1 MMTRSLDA
9 IFQPKS
15 VAIIGASTQK
25 GTLGREVFDKL
36 LNSDFNGP
44 VYPVNPKADY
54 IHSVK
59 AYPQISAIPDKVELA
74 VIIVRKELV
83 LDIVKECAEFGVR
96 GLVILSAGFK
106 ETGEKGAAVEREIVE
121 IVKSYG
127 IRMIGPNCMGVIN
140 TAPDI
145 RLDATFA
152 PITSLPGNI
161 GLVSQSGALGQTI
174 LEHAQELNLGVSM
187 FASVGNKADVSG
199 NDLLEYW
206 HHDPSV
212 QVILMYLE
220 SFGNAKKFMQLA
232 REVSLKKPIIVVK
245 SGRTRSGARAAT
257 SHTGALAGMDV
268 AFDALFKQCGVIRAN
283 TINEM
288 FDIAMGLSHLP
299 LPKGNRVAIITN
311 AGGPGIMAADACES
325 CGLQVVELNEA
336 TKLKLKIKLVPDA
349 SVNNPVDLLAGAQ
362 PDEFQFTLNEVLQD
376 ENVDSAIVIFVAP
389 IITNPTEVA
398 QKISQVA
405 QQYDKPVLGCF
416 MGVKGV
422 ATGIEELQR
431 QRIPTYPFPESA
443 ARTLAAMV
451 SYCKWQQKKTS
462 DKPRLSTDKKLAQ
475 TIVESAFKQKREYLD
490 DEEIA
495 NILTAYNIPFVQS
508 TLCKTLKQIL
518 EAAKTIGF
526 PVVLKVSSK
535 DVIHKSEVSGVK
547 LGLQTTDDLNKA
559 YHEINESLKNLNIPL
574 DTISYIVQE
583 MLHGGR
589 EVILGIQ
596 KVPDF
601 GALIMFGLG
610 GIYVEVLR
618 DVTFRISP
626 LTDIDADEMI
636 KEIKGLPIL
645 QGVRG
650 EKSVAFETIKQVLL
664 NLSQLSL
671 DLPEIVEMDINPFM
685 SFPESEK
692 SKAVD
697 ARIRIAKL

>member
-1 MMTRSLDA
+1 M
-9 IFQPKS
+9 
-15 VAIIGASTQK
+15 
-25 GTLGREVFDKL
+25 
-36 LNSDFNGP
+36 
-44 VYPVNPKADY
+44 
-54 IHSVK
+54 
-59 AYPQISAIPDKVELA
+59 
-74 VIIVRKELV
+74 
-83 LDIVKECAEFGVR
+83 
-96 GLVILSAGFK
+96 
-106 ETGEKGAAVEREIVE
+106 
-121 IVKSYG
+121 
-127 IRMIGPNCMGVIN
+127 
-140 TAPDI
+140 
-145 RLDATFA
+145 
-152 PITSLPGNI
+152 
-161 GLVSQSGALGQTI
+161 
-174 LEHAQELNLGVSM
+174 
-187 FASVGNKADVSG
+187 
-199 NDLLEYW
+199 
-206 HHDPSV
+206 
-212 QVILMYLE
+212 
-220 SFGNAKKFMQLA
+220 
-232 REVSLKKPIIVVK
+232 
-245 SGRTRSGARAAT
+245 
-257 SHTGALAGMDV
+257 
-268 AFDALFKQCGVIRAN
+268 
-283 TINEM
+283 
-288 FDIAMGLSHLP
+288 SHLP

-336 TKLKLKIKLVPDA
+336 TKWKRKNKLVPDA
-349 SVNNPVDLLAGAQ
+349 SVHNPVDLLAGAQ
-362 PDEFQFTLNEVLQD
+362 PDEFQFTLKEVLQD

-422 ATGIEELQR
+422 ATGIEELHR

-451 SYCKWQQKKTS
+451 SYCKWQQKKAS
-462 DKPRLSTDKKLAQ
+462 DTPRLSTDKKLAQ
-475 TIVESAFKQKREYLD
+475 AIVESAFKQKREYLN

-508 TLCKTLKQIL
+508 TLCKTLEQIL

-589 EVILGIQ
+589 EVIMGIQ

-626 LTDIDADEMI
+626 LTDLDADEMI

-650 EKSVAFETIKQVLL
+650 EKSVAFESIKHVLL
-664 NLSQLSL
+664 ALSQLSL

-697 ARIRIAKL
+697 ARIRIAKLWINSKKILNDKKIFLISRKKSS